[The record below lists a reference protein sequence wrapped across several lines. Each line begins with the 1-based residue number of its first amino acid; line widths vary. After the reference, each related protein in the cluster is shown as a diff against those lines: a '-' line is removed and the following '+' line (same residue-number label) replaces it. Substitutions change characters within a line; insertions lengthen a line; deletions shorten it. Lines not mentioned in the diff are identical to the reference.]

1 MRCIG
6 LDLGTTKICGVAID
20 TDPPPG
26 RVLGVVSREHNA
38 GLPGAETW
46 EHLQDPG
53 RILAAAR
60 EALGELCAPAGT
72 AASRLDGLCLTGQMH
87 GVLYADERG
96 QAVSPLMSWL
106 DNRAGRPHPSGGS
119 WADAL
124 SAAVGRRIASGYGA
138 ATHYYN
144 RHHGLVPPQAAY
156 LCTIMDYVTLQLT
169 AGPAGVPRRPA
180 TDATIAASVGLAD
193 PLSGRSDPRAL
204 EAAGLERVLPS
215 ETLDAGSRV
224 GSTAGGQGVP
234 SGVPVF
240 APLGDNQ
247 AGFLGAVRDVEGMAL
262 LNIGT
267 GGQIS
272 AWLPAGRAEGKAAVS
287 ASGRAEG
294 SAGRP
299 SVGLEVRPF
308 PGGGVLLVG
317 ATLCA
322 GKAYAVLEGFFRA
335 VLEAFGERTE
345 GALYERMNELAAAQG
360 ALAGEGLR
368 VDTRFNGTRQDPWIH
383 GAIQGITLR
392 NLTPAALVRGFL
404 EGIAGELRD
413 HFAALVR
420 LRGAPV
426 RGLAASGNGLR
437 LNPVL
442 RQEAAR
448 RFGMPLLVPRL
459 REEAALGAAL
469 AAAVGLGR
477 YPGFRAAGQIIDYE
491 GEEVGHG

>member
-6 LDLGTTKICGVAID
+6 LDLGTTKISGVAID

-26 RVLGVVSREHNA
+26 RVLGVVSREHGA
-38 GLPGAETW
+38 GLPGAEAW
-46 EHLQDPG
+46 EHLQDPDC
-53 RILAAAR
+53 ILEAAR
-60 EALGELCAPAGT
+60 RVLVELCETAGL

-96 QAVSPLMSWL
+96 RAVSPLMSWL
-106 DNRAGRPHPSGGS
+106 DNRAAQPHPSGGS

-124 SAAVGRRIASGYGA
+124 SAAVGRRIAAGYGA

-156 LCTIMDYVTLQLT
+156 LCTVMDFVTLRLT
-169 AGPAGVPRRPA
+169 AGPDGVPRRPV

-193 PLSGRSDPRAL
+193 PLSGRPDPRAL

-224 GSTAGGQGVP
+224 GSTGEGQGVP
-234 SGVPVF
+234 PGVPVF

-272 AWLPAGRAEGKAAVS
+272 AWLPAGGAAGSS
-287 ASGRAEG
+287 AGRAER

-299 SVGLEVRPF
+299 LVGLEVRPF

-322 GKAYAVLEGFFRA
+322 GKAYALLEGFFRA
-335 VLEAFGERTE
+335 VLEAFGGRAE
-345 GALYERMNELAAAQG
+345 GALYERMNELVEGPG

-368 VDTRFNGTRQDPWIH
+368 VDTRFNGTRKDPRIN
-383 GAIQGITLR
+383 GAIQGITPR

-404 EGIAGELRD
+404 EGIAGEL
-413 HFAALVR
+413 HGHYAALAR
-420 LRGAPV
+420 LRDAPL

-437 LNPVL
+437 LNPAL
-442 RQEAAR
+442 RQEASR
-448 RFGMPLLVPRL
+448 RFGMRLLVPRL

-469 AAAVGLGR
+469 AAAVGLGCF
-477 YPGFRAAGQIIDYE
+477 PGFRAAGQIIAYE
-491 GEEVGHG
+491 GEEAGNG